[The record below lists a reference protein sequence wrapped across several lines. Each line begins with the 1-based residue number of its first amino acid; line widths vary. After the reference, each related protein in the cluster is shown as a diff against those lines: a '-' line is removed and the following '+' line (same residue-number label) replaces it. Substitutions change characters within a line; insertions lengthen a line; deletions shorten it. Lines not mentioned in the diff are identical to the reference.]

1 MERKNFQIH
10 NEEEQ
15 KAFDILDAAGTRKSE
30 LLAMAVLQFSGEYG
44 ITTANA
50 KLFLDFHDFLKA
62 KNITLDMLE
71 SLSEDGLIENE
82 APKKKRK
89 KEREVNEHEDM
100 IDRTKEVFDFS
111 DLFKEVS

>member
-30 LLAMAVLQFSGEYG
+30 LLALAVLHFSGEYG

-50 KLFLDFHDFLKA
+50 RQFLDFHDFLKA

-71 SLSEDGLIENE
+71 SLSGDGS
-82 APKKKRK
+82 AK
-89 KEREVNEHEDM
+89 KETPNPEQKKEKEMNEYEDM
-100 IDRTKEVFDFS
+100 IDRTKEVIDFT